1 MPPSERPRMT
11 VLAGPN
17 GSGKS
22 TVTDALMDSPAFPA
36 IYVNADDIGKW
47 LDKPSND
54 ASLKLRT
61 PAITEED
68 RAAYKRDAPGM
79 AASLIERERER
90 GVELTQAGAERRVNE
105 GYAANLADRA
115 RATAVQGDRPF
126 AFESVMSTP
135 GKLALFDEARNKG
148 FDVDLV
154 FVTTA
159 SGEINKQRVQDRVA
173 KGGHPVDVAKIGE
186 RYERAMDL
194 LPLAVEKSKT
204 AQIFDNS
211 VHGKAPKLVAEK
223 LPDGSM
229 RYPQGDETPR
239 WVNERMRVPL
249 VQREKSRAELAVAAD
264 QVKPGLS
271 GLMVEADI
279 GRGLSYKGLVAKT
292 TDQHVMQFVPGQG
305 GGPGALVLHDRS
317 VAPPGDY
324 AALQRPEHRGTQVEI
339 GYPFGVDGKLPPG
352 THVTAP
358 AVAQAQVQAQP
369 QPGQMPPPGQEP
381 PAQGPRSK
389 L

>member
-1 MPPSERPRMT
+1 MTPFDRPQMT

-36 IYVNADDIGKW
+36 IYVNADDIAKW
-47 LDKPSND
+47 LQKPSGD
-54 ASLKLRT
+54 TELKLRT
-61 PAITEED
+61 PAVTEDD

-79 AASLIERERER
+79 AAGLIESERAR
-90 GVELTQAGAERRVNE
+90 GVELSPAGAERRVLD

-115 RATAVQGDRPF
+115 RATAVQGDQPF

-173 KGGHPVDVAKIGE
+173 KGGHPVDVGKIGE

-211 VHGKAPKLVAEK
+211 KHGELPKLVAEK

-229 RYPQGDETPR
+229 RYPQGEETPR
-239 WVNERMRVPL
+239 WVNERLRMPL
-249 VQREKSRAELAVAAD
+249 EQREKSRAELAATAD
-264 QVKPGLS
+264 KIKPGLS
-271 GLMVEADI
+271 DTMVDAYI

-292 TDQHVMQFVPGQG
+292 TDQHIMQFVPGQG

-339 GYPFGVDGKLPPG
+339 GYAFGVDGKLPPG

-358 AVAQAQVQAQP
+358 ALAQGQQQ
-369 QPGQMPPPGQEP
+369 QQGQMPPPGQEP
-381 PAQGPRSK
+381 QAHGPRSK

>member
-239 WVNERMRVPL
+239 WVNERLRVPL
-249 VQREKSRAELAVAAD
+249 EQREKSRAELTD
-264 QVKPGLS
+264 FSSRS
-271 GLMVEADI
+271 GLPIYDADI
-279 GRGLSYKGLVAKT
+279 DRGATYKGLVAKT
-292 TDQHVMQFVPGQG
+292 TDQHVMQFVPGKAKG
-305 GGPGALVLHDRS
+305 DGYLVLHDRS

-369 QPGQMPPPGQEP
+369 QPGQMPPPGQDS